1 MYPCLLIVLDGW
13 GWREETRHNAVLAAN
28 PRQVYGLLKRYPTTL
43 LAASGL
49 AVGLPEGFIGNSEV
63 GHLHIGAGRTVSQL
77 LTQISTDIKSGAFFQ
92 NPVIREALRCTRE
105 NGAALHLM
113 GLLSDG
119 GVHSHQ
125 AHLEALL
132 RAAREAGCRRVA
144 VHAFLDGRD
153 TPPESGVGYVER
165 LLSFMNETGVG
176 ALSTLM
182 GRFYAM
188 DRDNRWDRT
197 RTAFEALVKG
207 EGHGTHDPLDAL
219 RACYRDGMTDE
230 FVKPHIVGSPKEN
243 RVGEGDA
250 VVFFNFRGD
259 RARQLTRAFTEK
271 DFKEFTPDGRPGLGH
286 FACMSEYDKRFTLPA
301 AYSKQKLAG
310 IFGETLSRH
319 RIPQFRVAETEKYAH
334 VTYFLNG
341 GEEQTYAGEERILVP
356 SNRAVKSYAEAPE
369 MSARGIAREASQR
382 LEQGPKKQVIL
393 VNFANPDMV
402 GHTGDFEAA
411 RRACE
416 VVDGYVGELVERVLA
431 LGGSA
436 FVTADHGNAE
446 RMVDEN
452 GAPHTAHTTS
462 LVPFVAVTP
471 KGKKF
476 SLRDGGTLANV
487 APTLFEL
494 LEIPPPPEMA
504 APSLVEA
511 P

>member
-13 GWREETRHNAVLAAN
+13 GWREESRHNAVLAAN
-28 PRQVYGLLKRYPTTL
+28 PRHVYGLLKRYPSTL

-49 AVGLPEGFIGNSEV
+49 AVGLPEGY
-63 GHLHIGAGRTVSQL
+63 
-77 LTQISTDIKSGAFFQ
+77 DIKSGAFFQ
-92 NPVIREALRCTRE
+92 NPVIREALRCARE
-105 NGAALHLM
+105 DGAVLHLM

-176 ALSTLM
+176 TLATFM

-197 RTAFEALVKG
+197 RAAFEALVNG

-219 RACYRDGMTDE
+219 RASYRGGTTDE

-259 RARQLTRAFTEK
+259 RARQLTRAFTER
-271 DFKEFTPDGRPGLGH
+271 DFKEFTPDVRPGLGC
-286 FACMSEYDKRFTLPA
+286 FACMSEYDKRFTLPT
-301 AYSKQKLAG
+301 AYSKRKLAG

-341 GEEQTYAGEERILVP
+341 GEERTYSGEERVLVP
-356 SNRAVKSYAEAPE
+356 SNRAVKTYAEAPE
-369 MSARGIAREASQR
+369 MSARGIAQEALQR
-382 LEQGPKKQVIL
+382 LEQGPKKQVVL

-416 VVDGYVGELVERVLA
+416 VVDGYVGELVERALA

-446 RMVDEN
+446 RMVDGN
-452 GAPHTAHTTS
+452 GDPHTAHTTS
-462 LVPFVAVTP
+462 LVPLVAVTSM
-471 KGKKF
+471 GKKF

-487 APTLFEL
+487 VPTLFEF
-494 LEIPPPPEMA
+494 LEISQPPEMA
-504 APSLVEA
+504 APSLVA
-511 P
+511 TP